1 MTAGLPRI
9 APRARPLAIPSHAT
23 FLPHCTQVHRGFSMM
38 DGLVRGSYDSNY
50 AKSGS

>member
-1 MTAGLPRI
+1 MTAGLPRSCHG
-9 APRARPLAIPSHAT
+9 RDRSHSPSHAT
-23 FLPHCTQVHRGFSMM
+23 LLPHCRQVRRGFSMM